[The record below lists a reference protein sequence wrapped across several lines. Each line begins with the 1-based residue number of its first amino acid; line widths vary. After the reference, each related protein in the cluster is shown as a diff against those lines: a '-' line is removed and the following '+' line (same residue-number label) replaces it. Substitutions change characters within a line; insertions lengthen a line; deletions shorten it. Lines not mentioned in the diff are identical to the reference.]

1 MQKNL
6 VEKSISHLIQNSIDE
21 LSEEFPIVSQGH
33 IPIQLEVPK
42 DRQHGDLSTNVA
54 FRLSGLIRQKP
65 MDIAQ
70 KLNALL
76 GNHLKHSR
84 IKTAIK
90 RIEVKPP
97 GYVNFW
103 LSEKV
108 FYNTLSNI
116 YKVKGSFGKINVG
129 ANKKILLEFV
139 SANPTGPLTIAHARQ
154 AAVGDSLAN
163 ILEFCGYSVK
173 REYYI
178 NDEGLQMSLLAD
190 SVRARYLE
198 SFGKEVAFPE
208 NGYKGSYITSTASDL
223 KVKYG
228 NEFIDSGDDK
238 KKIFLQF
245 SYEKIMNGIK
255 KDLKDF
261 SVRFDTWYSQA
272 KLERSGEI
280 KKRIEFLRN
289 RKYVYEKDGALWFKS
304 TEFGDDKDRVI
315 RKSDGTYTYLAPDI
329 AYHHNK
335 FNRGFNKLIDIWGPD
350 HHGYVPRIKAAVQAL
365 GFQESDLSI
374 ILIQLSTLFREGKP
388 VSMSTRQGE
397 FVTLRELVGEV
408 GKDAARFFFTMR
420 KTDSHLDFD
429 LELAKKHS
437 PQNPVYYVQYAHARI
452 CSILEKANLTYMP
465 GAKLDILKEQEE
477 MNLIKFLWRFTH
489 VIESCGFR
497 LEPHGL
503 CSYLQ
508 ELAKTFHSFYDKHR
522 VIGEDADLS
531 KARLFLVNCT
541 RIVLANGLKLLGVS
555 APKKM

>member
-42 DRQHGDLSTNVA
+42 DRRHGDLCTNVA
-54 FRLSGLIRQKP
+54 FRLSGLMGQKP
-65 MDIAQ
+65 IEIAQ
-70 KLNALL
+70 KLNLL
-76 GNHLKHSR
+76 VGNHLKHSR
-84 IKTAIK
+84 IKNTIK

-108 FYNTLSNI
+108 FYNTLSDI
-116 YKVKGSFGKINVG
+116 YKTKGNFGKINIG

-154 AAVGDSLAN
+154 AAAGDSLAN

-198 SFGKEVAFPE
+198 LSKRESTFPE
-208 NGYKGSYITSTASDL
+208 NGYKGAYVYDIAKEL
-223 KVKYG
+223 KKQHKEKFLEEKKPWK
-228 NEFIDSGDDK
+228 EF
-238 KKIFLQF
+238 FLKF
-245 SYEKIMNGIK
+245 SYTSIMTDIK
-255 KDLKDF
+255 RDLKDF
-261 SVRFDTWYSQA
+261 NVKFDAWYSQA
-272 KLERSGEI
+272 KLGKSGEVE
-280 KKRIEFLRN
+280 KRIEFLRT

-335 FNRGFNKLIDIWGPD
+335 FSRGFNKLIDIWGPD
-350 HHGYVPRIKAAVQAL
+350 HHGYVPRIKAAIQAL
-365 GFQESDLSI
+365 GFQESDLAI

-408 GKDAARFFFTMR
+408 GKDAARFFFVMR
-420 KTDSHLDFD
+420 KADSHLDFD

-452 CSILEKANLTYMP
+452 CSILKKANLAYIP

-477 MNLIKFLWRFTH
+477 INLIKFLWRFTH
-489 VIESCGFR
+489 VIEACGFY